1 MSGKSF
7 PEKAVNQIKNATQY
21 SLDGLRYMLTNE
33 MAARMEFYLFF
44 WGTVLL
50 LVMGAPARVFL
61 ITTVLFLI
69 LIAVEALNTAIEV
82 IIDKISPQIS
92 ATGKHAKDLGSFAV
106 MCLLIVNGIYFINAL
121 INTPRMVDLLAMLSR
136 SSA

>member
-21 SLDGLRYMLTNE
+21 SLDGLHYMLTNE
-33 MAARMEFYLFF
+33 LAARIEVYLFF

-92 ATGKHAKDLGSFAV
+92 DTGKHAKDLGSFAV
-106 MCLLIVNGIYFINAL
+106 MCLLIVNAIYFINAL
-121 INTPRMVDLLAMLSR
+121 INTPRIGTFLAMVSDTF
-136 SSA
+136 A